1 MTNQPTQILL
11 IDDDPIFRLGLVTAL
26 EAFADLDI
34 VAEVDTATAALERLT
49 TLLSQERV
57 NLIILD
63 LALGRSLGS
72 PLTGLSLCQ
81 QLKTDYPNLPILL
94 LTPPSEPSQLT
105 AAKRLGVEGYCAKG
119 CAITLIVEAI
129 RQVKAGESYWQ
140 MLPTPANSLPP
151 PRWHTQLRQSGL
163 QQIEVALRQVTAQ
176 LQQGNLSRLDWLFWT
191 GRRRELLTARWLVNQ
206 LLPTD
211 SGLVPANNSNSP
223 IEPQP
228 RLNPSSPRPPVPQNR
243 LRQSPTSALSKTSSE
258 ALQFQP
264 STPQAM
270 TLTKLDSSLA
280 NLTDIPLEIDI
291 LQVEKRRELLRTVLR
306 KLEQM
311 LDALHFSQ
319 VTIEQLSQKRSRL
332 LHDLWQV
339 SLTDFFG
346 QYSTLVVE
354 NETIEQVETTLLQD
368 WEVVQTAILEKIPL
382 VTELFANLLFEAPLM
397 IDNVS
402 YPAHTPEAKAR
413 AELLLQNL
421 IIQVANGVIQPLLN
435 NFADIEIVKYNFYN
449 KRYMSSREVSE
460 FRNNVSRKYGKYRR
474 SQLIDEPLAIF
485 ESRYDLLVLSDIGI
499 KNVVIYSPRRKELE
513 QLDGIRRNIT
523 IAYELRDA
531 IAPRLRGTVGWVGKG
546 VVYVLTQVLGRGI
559 GLILRGVIQGV
570 GSAWQDT
577 WFGKNG
583 ERGK

>member
-1 MTNQPTQILL
+1 MTNQSTQILL

-34 VAEVDTATAALERLT
+34 VAEVDTATAALESLT
-49 TLLSQERV
+49 TLFPQEQV

-94 LTPPSEPSQLT
+94 LTAPSETNQLT
-105 AAKRLGVEGYCAKG
+105 AAKGLGVEGYCAKG

-163 QQIEVALRQVTAQ
+163 QQIEAALKQVTAQ

-211 SGLVPANNSNSP
+211 SGLVPSNNSNSLA
-223 IEPQP
+223 EPQL

-264 STPQAM
+264 STPQAV

-280 NLTDIPLEIDI
+280 NLTNTPLEIDI
-291 LQVEKRRELLRTVLR
+291 LQVERRRELLRTVLY
-306 KLEQM
+306 KFEEM
-311 LDALHFSQ
+311 LDALRFSQ
-319 VTIEQLSQKRSRL
+319 VTMEQLTQKRSRL

-339 SLTDFFG
+339 SLTNFFG
-346 QYSTLVVE
+346 KYSTLVIGNQNIEMVE
-354 NETIEQVETTLLQD
+354 ILRQD
-368 WEVVQTAILEKIPL
+368 RDVVQRAILDKIPL
-382 VTELFANLLFEAPLM
+382 VIELLGNRLFETPLM

-402 YPAHTPEAKAR
+402 YPAHTPEAMAR

-435 NFADIEIVKYNFYN
+435 EFSDIEIVKHDFYD
-449 KRYMSSREVSE
+449 KRLISSREITR
-460 FRNNVSRKYGKYRR
+460 FRNNLSWKYRR
-474 SQLIDEPLAIF
+474 NQYIDEPQAIF
-485 ESRYDLLVLSDIGI
+485 ESRYDLFVLSEIGI
-499 KNVVIYSPRRKELE
+499 KKVAIYSPRRQELE
-513 QLDGIRRNIT
+513 QLQGTQLAVT

>member
-1 MTNQPTQILL
+1 MTNQSTQILL

-26 EAFADLDI
+26 AAFADLEV

-49 TLLSQERV
+49 TLLPQEQV

-81 QLKTDYPNLPILL
+81 QLKTDYPDLPILL
-94 LTPPSEPSQLT
+94 LSAPSEPNQLA
-105 AAKRLGVEGYCAKG
+105 AAKGLGVEGYCAKG

-129 RQVKAGESYWQ
+129 GQVKAGQSYWQ
-140 MLPTPANSLPP
+140 MLPIPTHSLPP
-151 PRWHTQLRQSGL
+151 PRWHNQLRQSGL
-163 QQIEVALRQVTAQ
+163 QQIEAALRQVTAQ

-191 GRRRELLTARWLVNQ
+191 GRRRELLTARWIVNQ

-211 SGLVPANNSNSP
+211 GAIVPSDNNYA
-223 IEPQP
+223 EPLP
-228 RLNPSSPRPPVPQNR
+228 RLTSSSPRPPVPQTS
-243 LRQSPTSALSKTSSE
+243 LRQSSTSALSKTSSE

-264 STPQAM
+264 STPQGM

-280 NLTDIPLEIDI
+280 NLTNTPLEIDI
-291 LQVEKRRELLRTVLR
+291 LQVERRRELLRTILY
-306 KLEQM
+306 KFEEM
-311 LDALHFSQ
+311 LDALRFSQ
-319 VTIEQLSQKRSRL
+319 VTREQLTQKRSRL
-332 LHDLWQV
+332 LHDLWHV

-346 QYSTLVVE
+346 QYSTLAVG
-354 NETIEQVETTLLQD
+354 NQMIEMVDILRQNRD
-368 WEVVQTAILEKIPL
+368 IVQRAILDKIPL
-382 VTELFANLLFEAPLM
+382 VIELVANRLFESPLM

-402 YPAHTPEAKAR
+402 YPAHTPEAMAR

-435 NFADIEIVKYNFYN
+435 SFSDVEIVKHNFYD
-449 KRYMSSREVSE
+449 KRLISSREITR
-460 FRNNVSRKYGKYRR
+460 FRNNLSWKYRR
-474 SQLIDEPLAIF
+474 DELVDEPRSIF
-485 ESRYDLLVLSDIGI
+485 ESRYNLFVLSDIGI
-499 KNVVIYSPRRKELE
+499 KKVAIYSPRRQELE
-513 QLDGIRRNIT
+513 ELQGTQLAVT
-523 IAYELRDA
+523 IAYEIRDA
-531 IAPRLRGTVGWVGKG
+531 IAPRLRGIVGWVGKG

-577 WFGKNG
+577 WFSKNG

>member
-1 MTNQPTQILL
+1 MTNQSTQILL

-49 TLLSQERV
+49 TLLPQEQV

-81 QLKTDYPNLPILL
+81 QLKTDYPNLSILL
-94 LTPPSEPSQLT
+94 LTTPSEPSQLT

-129 RQVKAGESYWQ
+129 RQVQAGESYWQ

-163 QQIEVALRQVTAQ
+163 QQIEAALKQVTAQ

-211 SGLVPANNSNSP
+211 SGLVPSNNSNSP
-223 IEPQP
+223 AEPQP
-228 RLNPSSPRPPVPQNR
+228 RLNPSSSRPPVPQNR

-291 LQVEKRRELLRTVLR
+291 LQVEKRRKLLRTVLY
-306 KLEQM
+306 KFEEMLE
-311 LDALHFSQ
+311 ALRFSQ
-319 VTIEQLSQKRSRL
+319 VTLEQLTQKRSRL

-346 QYSTLVVE
+346 QYSTLVIGNQIIEMVE
-354 NETIEQVETTLLQD
+354 ILRQNRD
-368 WEVVQTAILEKIPL
+368 VVQMAILDKIPL
-382 VTELFANLLFEAPLM
+382 VIELLGNRLFEEPLM

-402 YPAHTPEAKAR
+402 YPAHTPEALAR

-435 NFADIEIVKYNFYN
+435 EFSDIEIVKHNFYG
-449 KRYMSSREVSE
+449 KRLMSSREITR
-460 FRNNVSRKYGKYRR
+460 FRNNLSWKYRR
-474 SQLIDEPLAIF
+474 NQYIDEPQAIF
-485 ESRYDLLVLSDIGI
+485 ESRYDLFVLSEIGI
-499 KNVVIYSPRRKELE
+499 KKVAIYSPRRQELE
-513 QLDGIRRNIT
+513 QLQGTQLAVT

>member
-1 MTNQPTQILL
+1 MTNQSTQILL

-49 TLLSQERV
+49 TLLPQEQV

-94 LTPPSEPSQLT
+94 LTAPSEPNQLT
-105 AAKRLGVEGYCAKG
+105 AAKGLGVEGYCAKG

-140 MLPTPANSLPP
+140 MLPTPANTLPP

-163 QQIEVALRQVTAQ
+163 QQIEAALKQVTAQ

-211 SGLVPANNSNSP
+211 SGLVPSNNSNSP
-223 IEPQP
+223 VEPQP
-228 RLNPSSPRPPVPQNR
+228 RLNPSSSRPPIPQNR
-243 LRQSPTSALSKTSSE
+243 LRPSPTSALSKTSSE

-264 STPQAM
+264 STPQAV

-280 NLTDIPLEIDI
+280 NLTNTPLEIDI
-291 LQVEKRRELLRTVLR
+291 LQVERRRELLRTVLY
-306 KLEQM
+306 KFEEM
-311 LDALHFSQ
+311 LDALRFSQ
-319 VTIEQLSQKRSRL
+319 VTMEQLTQKRSRL

-339 SLTDFFG
+339 SVTDFFG
-346 QYSTLVVE
+346 QYSTLVIG
-354 NETIEQVETTLLQD
+354 NQTIEMVEILRQD
-368 WEVVQTAILEKIPL
+368 RDVVQTAILDKIPL
-382 VTELFANLLFEAPLM
+382 AIELLGNRLFEAPLM

-402 YPAHTPEAKAR
+402 YPAHTPEAMAR

-435 NFADIEIVKYNFYN
+435 EFSDIEIVKHNFYD
-449 KRYMSSREVSE
+449 KRLMSSREITR
-460 FRNNVSRKYGKYRR
+460 FRNNLSWKYRR
-474 SQLIDEPLAIF
+474 NQYIDEPQAIF
-485 ESRYDLLVLSDIGI
+485 ESRYDLFVLSEIGI
-499 KNVVIYSPRRKELE
+499 KKVAIYSPRRQELE
-513 QLDGIRRNIT
+513 QLQGTQLAVT

>member
-1 MTNQPTQILL
+1 MTNQSTQILL

-34 VAEVDTATAALERLT
+34 VAEVDTATAVLEHLT
-49 TLLSQERV
+49 TLLPQEQV

-94 LTPPSEPSQLT
+94 LTAPSETNQLT
-105 AAKRLGVEGYCAKG
+105 AAKGLGVEGYCAKG

-140 MLPTPANSLPP
+140 MLPTSANSLPP

-163 QQIEVALRQVTAQ
+163 QQIEAALKQVTAQ

-211 SGLVPANNSNSP
+211 SGLVPSNNSNRP
-223 IEPQP
+223 AEPQL
-228 RLNPSSPRPPVPQNR
+228 RLNPSSPRPPIPQNR

-264 STPQAM
+264 STPQAV

-280 NLTDIPLEIDI
+280 NLTNTPLEIDI
-291 LQVEKRRELLRTVLR
+291 LQVERRRELLRTVLY
-306 KLEQM
+306 KFEEM
-311 LDALHFSQ
+311 LDALRFSQ
-319 VTIEQLSQKRSRL
+319 VTMEQLNQKRSRL

-346 QYSTLVVE
+346 QYSTLVIG
-354 NETIEQVETTLLQD
+354 NQTIEMVEILRQD
-368 WEVVQTAILEKIPL
+368 RDIVQAAILDKIPL
-382 VTELFANLLFEAPLM
+382 VIELLGNRLFEAPLM

-402 YPAHTPEAKAR
+402 YPAHTPEAMAR
-413 AELLLQNL
+413 AELLLQNMMV
-421 IIQVANGVIQPLLN
+421 QVANGVIQPLLN
-435 NFADIEIVKYNFYN
+435 ELSDIEIVKHNFYD
-449 KRYMSSREVSE
+449 KRLISSREITR
-460 FRNNVSRKYGKYRR
+460 FRNNLSWKYRR
-474 SQLIDEPLAIF
+474 NQYIDEPQAIF
-485 ESRYDLLVLSDIGI
+485 ESRYDLLVLSEIGI
-499 KNVVIYSPRRKELE
+499 KKVAIYSPRRQELE
-513 QLDGIRRNIT
+513 QLQGTQLAVT

-559 GLILRGVIQGV
+559 GLVLRGVIQGV

>member
-1 MTNQPTQILL
+1 
-11 IDDDPIFRLGLVTAL
+11 
-26 EAFADLDI
+26 
-34 VAEVDTATAALERLT
+34 
-49 TLLSQERV
+49 
-57 NLIILD
+57 
-63 LALGRSLGS
+63 
-72 PLTGLSLCQ
+72 
-81 QLKTDYPNLPILL
+81 
-94 LTPPSEPSQLT
+94 
-105 AAKRLGVEGYCAKG
+105 
-119 CAITLIVEAI
+119 
-129 RQVKAGESYWQ
+129 
-140 MLPTPANSLPP
+140 
-151 PRWHTQLRQSGL
+151 
-163 QQIEVALRQVTAQ
+163 
-176 LQQGNLSRLDWLFWT
+176 
-191 GRRRELLTARWLVNQ
+191 
-206 LLPTD
+206 
-211 SGLVPANNSNSP
+211 
-223 IEPQP
+223 
-228 RLNPSSPRPPVPQNR
+228 
-243 LRQSPTSALSKTSSE
+243 
-258 ALQFQP
+258 
-264 STPQAM
+264 
-270 TLTKLDSSLA
+270 LA

-499 KNVVIYSPRRKELE
+499 KNVAIYSPRRKELE

>member
-1 MTNQPTQILL
+1 MTNQSTQILL

-49 TLLSQERV
+49 TLLPQEQV

-94 LTPPSEPSQLT
+94 LTAPSEPSQLT

-280 NLTDIPLEIDI
+280 NLTNTPLEIDI
-291 LQVEKRRELLRTVLR
+291 LQVERRQELLRTVLY
-306 KLEQM
+306 KFEEM
-311 LDALHFSQ
+311 LDALRFSQ
-319 VTIEQLSQKRSRL
+319 VTMEQLTPKRSRL

-346 QYSTLVVE
+346 QYSTLVVG
-354 NETIEQVETTLLQD
+354 NQTIEMVEILRQD
-368 WEVVQTAILEKIPL
+368 RDVVQTAILDKIPL
-382 VTELFANLLFEAPLM
+382 VIELLGNRLFEAPLM

-402 YPAHTPEAKAR
+402 YPAHTPEAMAR

-421 IIQVANGVIQPLLN
+421 ILQVANGVIQPLLN
-435 NFADIEIVKYNFYN
+435 EFSDIEIVKHNFYD
-449 KRYMSSREVSE
+449 KRLISSREITR
-460 FRNNVSRKYGKYRR
+460 FRNNLSWKYRR
-474 SQLIDEPLAIF
+474 NQYIDEPQAMF
-485 ESRYDLLVLSDIGI
+485 ESRYDLFVLSEIGI
-499 KNVVIYSPRRKELE
+499 KKVAIYSPRRQELE
-513 QLDGIRRNIT
+513 QLQGTQLAVT

>member
-1 MTNQPTQILL
+1 MTNQSTQILL

-34 VAEVDTATAALERLT
+34 VAEVDTATVALERLT
-49 TLLSQERV
+49 SLLPQERV

-94 LTPPSEPSQLT
+94 LTAPSEPNQLT
-105 AAKRLGVEGYCAKG
+105 AAKGLGVEGYCAKG

-163 QQIEVALRQVTAQ
+163 QQIEAALKQVTAQ

-206 LLPTD
+206 LLPID
-211 SGLVPANNSNSP
+211 SGLVPSNNSNSP
-223 IEPQP
+223 AEPLP
-228 RLNPSSPRPPVPQNR
+228 LLNPSSSRPPVPQNR

-264 STPQAM
+264 STPQAV

-280 NLTDIPLEIDI
+280 NLTNIPLEIDS
-291 LQVEKRRELLRTVLR
+291 LQVERRRELLRTILY
-306 KLEQM
+306 KFEEM
-311 LDALHFSQ
+311 LDALRFSQ
-319 VTIEQLSQKRSRL
+319 VTMEQLTQKRSRL

-346 QYSTLVVE
+346 QYSTLVIG
-354 NETIEQVETTLLQD
+354 NQTIEMVEILRQD
-368 WEVVQTAILEKIPL
+368 RDIVQAAILDKIPL
-382 VTELFANLLFEAPLM
+382 VIELLGNRLFETPLM

-402 YPAHTPEAKAR
+402 YPAHTPEAMAR
-413 AELLLQNL
+413 AELLLQNMM
-421 IIQVANGVIQPLLN
+421 IQVANGVIQPLLN
-435 NFADIEIVKYNFYN
+435 KFSDIEIVKHNFYD
-449 KRYMSSREVSE
+449 KRLISSREITR
-460 FRNNVSRKYGKYRR
+460 FRNSLSWKYRR
-474 SQLIDEPLAIF
+474 NQYIDEPQAIF
-485 ESRYDLLVLSDIGI
+485 ESRYDLFVLSEIGI
-499 KNVVIYSPRRKELE
+499 KKVAIYSPRRQELE
-513 QLDGIRRNIT
+513 QLQGTQLAVT

-531 IAPRLRGTVGWVGKG
+531 IAPRLRGTVAWVGKG

>member
-1 MTNQPTQILL
+1 MTNQSTQILL

-49 TLLSQERV
+49 TLLSQEQV

-81 QLKTDYPNLPILL
+81 QLKIDYPNLPILL
-94 LTPPSEPSQLT
+94 LTAPSEPSQLT

-119 CAITLIVEAI
+119 CAINLIVEAI

-163 QQIEVALRQVTAQ
+163 QQIEAALKQVTAQ

-211 SGLVPANNSNSP
+211 SGLVPSNNSNSP
-223 IEPQP
+223 AELQP
-228 RLNPSSPRPPVPQNR
+228 RLNPSSSRPPVPQNR
-243 LRQSPTSALSKTSSE
+243 LRPSPTSALSKTSSE

-280 NLTDIPLEIDI
+280 NLTNTPLEIDI
-291 LQVEKRRELLRTVLR
+291 LQVERRRELLRTVLY
-306 KLEQM
+306 KFEEM
-311 LDALHFSQ
+311 LDALRFSQ
-319 VTIEQLSQKRSRL
+319 VTMEQLTQKRSRL

-346 QYSTLVVE
+346 QYSTLVIG
-354 NETIEQVETTLLQD
+354 NQTIEMVDILRQD
-368 WEVVQTAILEKIPL
+368 RDIVQTAILDKIPL
-382 VTELFANLLFEAPLM
+382 VIELLGNRLFEAPLM

-402 YPAHTPEAKAR
+402 YPAHTPEALAR
-413 AELLLQNL
+413 AELLLQNV

-435 NFADIEIVKYNFYN
+435 EFSDIEIIKHNFYD
-449 KRYMSSREVSE
+449 KRLMSSREITR
-460 FRNNVSRKYGKYRR
+460 FRNNLSWKYRR
-474 SQLIDEPLAIF
+474 NQYIDEPKAIF
-485 ESRYDLLVLSDIGI
+485 ESRYNLFVLSEIGI
-499 KNVVIYSPRRKELE
+499 KKVAIYSPRRQELE
-513 QLDGIRRNIT
+513 QLQGTQLAVT
-523 IAYELRDA
+523 IAYEFRDA

>member
-1 MTNQPTQILL
+1 MTNQSTQILL

-34 VAEVDTATAALERLT
+34 VAEVDTATVALERLT
-49 TLLSQERV
+49 TLLPQEQV

-81 QLKTDYPNLPILL
+81 ELKTDYPNLPILL
-94 LTPPSEPSQLT
+94 LTAPSEPNQLT

-163 QQIEVALRQVTAQ
+163 QQIEAALKQVTAQ

-206 LLPTD
+206 LLPID
-211 SGLVPANNSNSP
+211 SGLVPSNNSNSP
-223 IEPQP
+223 AEPLP
-228 RLNPSSPRPPVPQNR
+228 LLNPSSSRPPVSQNR

-264 STPQAM
+264 STPQAV

-280 NLTDIPLEIDI
+280 NLTNTPLEIDI
-291 LQVEKRRELLRTVLR
+291 LQVERRRELLRTVLY
-306 KLEQM
+306 KFEEM
-311 LDALHFSQ
+311 LDALRFSQ
-319 VTIEQLSQKRSRL
+319 VTMEQLTQKRSRL

-346 QYSTLVVE
+346 QYSTLVIG
-354 NETIEQVETTLLQD
+354 NQTIEMVEILRQD
-368 WEVVQTAILEKIPL
+368 RDIVQAAILDKIPL
-382 VTELFANLLFEAPLM
+382 VIELLGNRLFETPLM

-402 YPAHTPEAKAR
+402 YPAHTPEAMAR
-413 AELLLQNL
+413 AELLLQNMM
-421 IIQVANGVIQPLLN
+421 IQVANGVIQPLLN
-435 NFADIEIVKYNFYN
+435 KFSDIEIVKHNFYD
-449 KRYMSSREVSE
+449 KRLISSREITR
-460 FRNNVSRKYGKYRR
+460 FRNSLSWKYRR
-474 SQLIDEPLAIF
+474 NQYIDEPQAIF
-485 ESRYDLLVLSDIGI
+485 ESRYDLFVLSEIGI
-499 KNVVIYSPRRKELE
+499 KKVAIYSPRRQELE
-513 QLDGIRRNIT
+513 QLQGTQLAVT

-531 IAPRLRGTVGWVGKG
+531 IAPRLRGTVAWVGKG

>member
-1 MTNQPTQILL
+1 MTNQSTQILL

-49 TLLSQERV
+49 TLLPQEQV

-94 LTPPSEPSQLT
+94 LTTPSEPSQLT
-105 AAKRLGVEGYCAKG
+105 AAKGLGVEGYCAKG

-163 QQIEVALRQVTAQ
+163 QQIEAALKQVTAQ

-211 SGLVPANNSNSP
+211 SGLVPSNNSNSP
-223 IEPQP
+223 GEPQP
-228 RLNPSSPRPPVPQNR
+228 RLNPSSSRPPVPQNR
-243 LRQSPTSALSKTSSE
+243 LRPSPTSALSKTSSE

-280 NLTDIPLEIDI
+280 NLTNTPLEIDI
-291 LQVEKRRELLRTVLR
+291 LQVERRQELLRTVLY
-306 KLEQM
+306 KFEEMLE
-311 LDALHFSQ
+311 ALRFSQ
-319 VTIEQLSQKRSRL
+319 VTMEQLTQKRSRL

-346 QYSTLVVE
+346 QYSTLVIG
-354 NETIEQVETTLLQD
+354 NQTIEMVEILRQD
-368 WEVVQTAILEKIPL
+368 RDVVQTAILDKIPL
-382 VTELFANLLFEAPLM
+382 VIELLGNRLFEAPLM

-402 YPAHTPEAKAR
+402 YPAHTPEALAR

-435 NFADIEIVKYNFYN
+435 EFSDIEIVKHNFYD
-449 KRYMSSREVSE
+449 KRLMSSREITR
-460 FRNNVSRKYGKYRR
+460 FRNNLSWKYRR
-474 SQLIDEPLAIF
+474 NQYIDEPQAIF
-485 ESRYDLLVLSDIGI
+485 ESRYDLFVLSEIGI
-499 KNVVIYSPRRKELE
+499 KKVAIYSPRRQELE
-513 QLDGIRRNIT
+513 QLQGTQLAVT

>member
-1 MTNQPTQILL
+1 MTNQSTQILL

-34 VAEVDTATAALERLT
+34 VAEVDTATAALESLT
-49 TLLSQERV
+49 TLFPQEQV

-94 LTPPSEPSQLT
+94 LTAPSETNQLT
-105 AAKRLGVEGYCAKG
+105 AAKGLGVEGYCAKG

-163 QQIEVALRQVTAQ
+163 QQIEAALKQVTAQ

-211 SGLVPANNSNSP
+211 SGLVPSNNSNSLA
-223 IEPQP
+223 EPQL

-264 STPQAM
+264 STPQAV

-280 NLTDIPLEIDI
+280 NLTNTPLEIDI
-291 LQVEKRRELLRTVLR
+291 LQVERRRELLRTVLY
-306 KLEQM
+306 KFEEM
-311 LDALHFSQ
+311 LDALRFSQ
-319 VTIEQLSQKRSRL
+319 VTMEQLTQKRSRL

-339 SLTDFFG
+339 SLTNFFG
-346 QYSTLVVE
+346 KYSTLVIGNQNIEMVE
-354 NETIEQVETTLLQD
+354 ILRQD
-368 WEVVQTAILEKIPL
+368 RDVVQRAILDKIPL
-382 VTELFANLLFEAPLM
+382 VIELLGNRLFETPLM

-402 YPAHTPEAKAR
+402 YPAHTPEAMAR

-435 NFADIEIVKYNFYN
+435 EFSDIEIVKHDFYD
-449 KRYMSSREVSE
+449 KRLISSREITR
-460 FRNNVSRKYGKYRR
+460 FRNNLSWKYRR
-474 SQLIDEPLAIF
+474 NQYIDEPKAIF
-485 ESRYDLLVLSDIGI
+485 ESRYDLFVLSEIGI
-499 KNVVIYSPRRKELE
+499 KKVAIYSPRRQELE
-513 QLDGIRRNIT
+513 QLQGTQLAVT

>member
-1 MTNQPTQILL
+1 MTNQSTQILL

-34 VAEVDTATAALERLT
+34 VAEVDTATVALERLIS
-49 TLLSQERV
+49 LLPQERV

-94 LTPPSEPSQLT
+94 LTAPSEFNQLT

-119 CAITLIVEAI
+119 CAISLIVEAI

-163 QQIEVALRQVTAQ
+163 QQIEAALKQVTAQ

-206 LLPTD
+206 LLPID
-211 SGLVPANNSNSP
+211 SGLVPSNNSNSP
-223 IEPQP
+223 AEPLP
-228 RLNPSSPRPPVPQNR
+228 LLNPSSSRPPVPQNR

-264 STPQAM
+264 STPQAV

-280 NLTDIPLEIDI
+280 NLTNTPLEIDI
-291 LQVEKRRELLRTVLR
+291 LQVERRRELLRTVLY
-306 KLEQM
+306 KFEEM
-311 LDALHFSQ
+311 LDALRFSQ
-319 VTIEQLSQKRSRL
+319 VTMEQLTQKRSRL

-346 QYSTLVVE
+346 QYSTLVIG
-354 NETIEQVETTLLQD
+354 NQTIEMVEILRQD
-368 WEVVQTAILEKIPL
+368 RDIVQAAILDKIPL
-382 VTELFANLLFEAPLM
+382 VIELLGNRLFETPLM

-402 YPAHTPEAKAR
+402 YPAHTPEAMAR
-413 AELLLQNL
+413 AELLLQNMM
-421 IIQVANGVIQPLLN
+421 IQVANGVIQPLLN
-435 NFADIEIVKYNFYN
+435 KFSDIEIVKHNFYD
-449 KRYMSSREVSE
+449 KRLISSREITR
-460 FRNNVSRKYGKYRR
+460 FRNSLSWKYRR
-474 SQLIDEPLAIF
+474 NQYIDEPQAIF
-485 ESRYDLLVLSDIGI
+485 ESRYDLFVLSEIGI
-499 KNVVIYSPRRKELE
+499 KKVAIYSPRRQELE
-513 QLDGIRRNIT
+513 QLQGTQLAVT

-531 IAPRLRGTVGWVGKG
+531 IAPRLRGTVAWVGKG

>member
-1 MTNQPTQILL
+1 MTNQSTQILL

-34 VAEVDTATAALERLT
+34 VAEVDTATVALERLT
-49 TLLSQERV
+49 SLLPQERV

-81 QLKTDYPNLPILL
+81 QLKTDYPNLSILL
-94 LTPPSEPSQLT
+94 LTAPSEFNQLT

-163 QQIEVALRQVTAQ
+163 QQIEAALKQVTAQ

-206 LLPTD
+206 LLPID
-211 SGLVPANNSNSP
+211 SGLVPSNNSNSP
-223 IEPQP
+223 AEPLP
-228 RLNPSSPRPPVPQNR
+228 LLNPSSSRPPVSQNR

-264 STPQAM
+264 STPQAV

-280 NLTDIPLEIDI
+280 NLTNTPLEIDI
-291 LQVEKRRELLRTVLR
+291 LQVERRRELLRTVLY
-306 KLEQM
+306 KFEEM
-311 LDALHFSQ
+311 LDALRFSQ
-319 VTIEQLSQKRSRL
+319 VTMEQLTQKRSRL

-346 QYSTLVVE
+346 QYSTLVIG
-354 NETIEQVETTLLQD
+354 NQTIEMVEILRQD
-368 WEVVQTAILEKIPL
+368 RDIVQAAILDKIPL
-382 VTELFANLLFEAPLM
+382 VIELLGNRLFETPLM

-402 YPAHTPEAKAR
+402 YPAHTPEAMAR
-413 AELLLQNL
+413 AELLLQNMM
-421 IIQVANGVIQPLLN
+421 IQVANGVIQPLLN
-435 NFADIEIVKYNFYN
+435 KFSDIEIVKHNFYD
-449 KRYMSSREVSE
+449 KRLISSREITR
-460 FRNNVSRKYGKYRR
+460 FRNSLSWKYRR
-474 SQLIDEPLAIF
+474 NQYIDEPQAIF
-485 ESRYDLLVLSDIGI
+485 ESRYDLFVLSEIGI
-499 KNVVIYSPRRKELE
+499 KKVAIYSPRRQELE
-513 QLDGIRRNIT
+513 QLQGTQLAVT

-531 IAPRLRGTVGWVGKG
+531 IAPRLRGTVAWVGKG

>member
-1 MTNQPTQILL
+1 MTNQSTQILL

-49 TLLSQERV
+49 SLLPQEGV

-63 LALGRSLGS
+63 LALGRSLSS

-94 LTPPSEPSQLT
+94 LTAPSEPNQLT
-105 AAKRLGVEGYCAKG
+105 AAKGLGVEGYCAKG
-119 CAITLIVEAI
+119 YAINLIVEAI

-163 QQIEVALRQVTAQ
+163 QQIEAALKQVTAQ

-211 SGLVPANNSNSP
+211 SGLVPSNNSNSLA
-223 IEPQP
+223 EPQP
-228 RLNPSSPRPPVPQNR
+228 RLNPSSSRPPVPPNR
-243 LRQSPTSALSKTSSE
+243 LRPSPTSALSKTSSE

-280 NLTDIPLEIDI
+280 NLTNTPLEIDI
-291 LQVEKRRELLRTVLR
+291 LQVEKRQELLRTVLY
-306 KLEQM
+306 KFEEM
-311 LDALHFSQ
+311 LDALRFSQ
-319 VTIEQLSQKRSRL
+319 VTMEQLTPKRSRL

-339 SLTDFFG
+339 SLSDFFG
-346 QYSTLVVE
+346 QYSTLVIG
-354 NETIEQVETTLLQD
+354 NQTIEMVDILRQD
-368 WEVVQTAILEKIPL
+368 RDVVQTAILDKIPL
-382 VTELFANLLFEAPLM
+382 VIELLGNRLFEAPLM

-402 YPAHTPEAKAR
+402 YPAHTPEAMAR

-421 IIQVANGVIQPLLN
+421 IIQVANGIIQPLLN
-435 NFADIEIVKYNFYN
+435 EFSDIEIVKHDFYD
-449 KRYMSSREVSE
+449 KRLMSSREITR
-460 FRNNVSRKYGKYRR
+460 FRNDLSWKYRR
-474 SQLIDEPLAIF
+474 NKYIDEPQSIF
-485 ESRYDLLVLSDIGI
+485 ESRYYLFVLSEIGI
-499 KNVVIYSPRRKELE
+499 KKIAIYSPRRQELE
-513 QLDGIRRNIT
+513 QLQGTQLAVT
-523 IAYELRDA
+523 IAYEIRDA

-559 GLILRGVIQGV
+559 GLIIRGVIQGV

>member
-1 MTNQPTQILL
+1 MTNQSTQILL

-26 EAFADLDI
+26 EAFADLEI
-34 VAEVDTATAALERLT
+34 MAEVDTATAALERLT
-49 TLLSQERV
+49 TLLPQEQV

-94 LTPPSEPSQLT
+94 LTAPSEPNQLT
-105 AAKRLGVEGYCAKG
+105 VAKGLGVEGYCAKG
-119 CAITLIVEAI
+119 CAITLVVEAI

-140 MLPTPANSLPP
+140 MLSTPANSLPP

-163 QQIEVALRQVTAQ
+163 QQIEAALKQVTAQ

-211 SGLVPANNSNSP
+211 AALVPSDNSP
-223 IEPQP
+223 AEPLP
-228 RLNPSSPRPPVPQNR
+228 RLNPSSSRPPVPQNR

-264 STPQAM
+264 SIPQAV
-270 TLTKLDSSLA
+270 TLAKLDSSLA
-280 NLTDIPLEIDI
+280 NLTNTPLEIDI
-291 LQVEKRRELLRTVLR
+291 LQVERRRELLRTVLY
-306 KLEQM
+306 KFEEI
-311 LDALHFSQ
+311 LDALRFSQ
-319 VTIEQLSQKRSRL
+319 VTMEQLTQKRSRL

-346 QYSTLVVE
+346 QYSTLVVG
-354 NETIEQVETTLLQD
+354 NQTIEMVEILRQD
-368 WEVVQTAILEKIPL
+368 RDIVQTAILDKIPL
-382 VTELFANLLFEAPLM
+382 VIELLGNRLFETPLM

-402 YPAHTPEAKAR
+402 YPAHTPEAMAR
-413 AELLLQNL
+413 AELLLQNM

-435 NFADIEIVKYNFYN
+435 EFSDIEIVKHNFYD
-449 KRYMSSREVSE
+449 KRLISSREITR
-460 FRNNVSRKYGKYRR
+460 FRNNLSWKYRR
-474 SQLIDEPLAIF
+474 NQYIDEPQAIF
-485 ESRYDLLVLSDIGI
+485 ESRYDLFVLSEIGI
-499 KNVVIYSPRRKELE
+499 KKVAIYSPRRQELE
-513 QLDGIRRNIT
+513 QLQGTQLAVT

>member
-1 MTNQPTQILL
+1 MTNQSTQILL

-34 VAEVDTATAALERLT
+34 VAEVDTATVALERLT
-49 TLLSQERV
+49 TLLPQEQV

-81 QLKTDYPNLPILL
+81 QLKTDYPNLSILL
-94 LTPPSEPSQLT
+94 LTAPSEFNQLT

-163 QQIEVALRQVTAQ
+163 QQIEAALKQVTAQ

-206 LLPTD
+206 LLPID
-211 SGLVPANNSNSP
+211 SGLVPSNNSNSP
-223 IEPQP
+223 AEPLP
-228 RLNPSSPRPPVPQNR
+228 LLNPSSSRPPVSQNR

-264 STPQAM
+264 STPQAV

-280 NLTDIPLEIDI
+280 NLTNTPLEIDI
-291 LQVEKRRELLRTVLR
+291 LQVERRRELLRTVLY
-306 KLEQM
+306 KFEEM
-311 LDALHFSQ
+311 LDALRFSQ
-319 VTIEQLSQKRSRL
+319 VTMEQLTQKRSRL

-346 QYSTLVVE
+346 QYSTLVIG
-354 NETIEQVETTLLQD
+354 NQTIEMVEILRQD
-368 WEVVQTAILEKIPL
+368 RDVVQTAILDKIPL
-382 VTELFANLLFEAPLM
+382 VIEVLENRLFEAPLM

-402 YPAHTPEAKAR
+402 YPAHTPEAMAR

-435 NFADIEIVKYNFYN
+435 EFSDIEIVKHNFYD
-449 KRYMSSREVSE
+449 KRLISSREITR
-460 FRNNVSRKYGKYRR
+460 FRNNLSWKYRR
-474 SQLIDEPLAIF
+474 NQYIDEPQAIF
-485 ESRYDLLVLSDIGI
+485 ESRYDLFVLSDIGI
-499 KNVVIYSPRRKELE
+499 KKVAIYSPRRQELE
-513 QLDGIRRNIT
+513 QLQGTQLAVT

-531 IAPRLRGTVGWVGKG
+531 IAPRLRGTVAWVGKG

>member
-1 MTNQPTQILL
+1 MTNQSTQILL

-49 TLLSQERV
+49 TLLPQEQV

-81 QLKTDYPNLPILL
+81 QLKTDYPNLSILL
-94 LTPPSEPSQLT
+94 LTTPSEPSQLT

-163 QQIEVALRQVTAQ
+163 QQIEAALKQVTAQ

-211 SGLVPANNSNSP
+211 SGLVPSNNSNSP
-223 IEPQP
+223 AEPQP
-228 RLNPSSPRPPVPQNR
+228 RLNPSSSRPPVPQNR

-280 NLTDIPLEIDI
+280 NLTNTPLEIDI
-291 LQVEKRRELLRTVLR
+291 LQVEKRRKLLRTVLY
-306 KLEQM
+306 KFEEMLE
-311 LDALHFSQ
+311 ALRFSQ
-319 VTIEQLSQKRSRL
+319 VTLEQLTQKRSRL

-346 QYSTLVVE
+346 QYSTLVIG
-354 NETIEQVETTLLQD
+354 NQTIEMVEILRQNRD
-368 WEVVQTAILEKIPL
+368 VVQMAILDKIPL
-382 VTELFANLLFEAPLM
+382 VIELLGNRLFEEPLM

-402 YPAHTPEAKAR
+402 YPAHTPEALAR

-435 NFADIEIVKYNFYN
+435 EFSDIEIVKHNFYD
-449 KRYMSSREVSE
+449 KRLMSSREITR
-460 FRNNVSRKYGKYRR
+460 FRNNLSWKYRR
-474 SQLIDEPLAIF
+474 NQYIDEPQAIF
-485 ESRYDLLVLSDIGI
+485 ESRYDLFVLSEIGI
-499 KNVVIYSPRRKELE
+499 KKVAIYSPRRQELE
-513 QLDGIRRNIT
+513 QLQGTQLAVT

>member
-1 MTNQPTQILL
+1 MTNQSTQILL

-49 TLLSQERV
+49 TLLSQEQV

-81 QLKTDYPNLPILL
+81 QLKTDYSNLPILL
-94 LTPPSEPSQLT
+94 LTAPSEPNQLT
-105 AAKRLGVEGYCAKG
+105 AAKGLGVEGYCAKG

-163 QQIEVALRQVTAQ
+163 QQIEAALKQVTAQ

-211 SGLVPANNSNSP
+211 SGLVPSNNSNSP
-223 IEPQP
+223 VEPQP
-228 RLNPSSPRPPVPQNR
+228 RLNPSSSRPPIPQNR
-243 LRQSPTSALSKTSSE
+243 LRPSPTSALSKTSSE

-264 STPQAM
+264 STPQAV

-280 NLTDIPLEIDI
+280 NLTNTPLEIDI
-291 LQVEKRRELLRTVLR
+291 LQVERRRELLRTVLY
-306 KLEQM
+306 KFEEM
-311 LDALHFSQ
+311 LDALRFSQ
-319 VTIEQLSQKRSRL
+319 VTMEQLTQKRSRL

-339 SLTDFFG
+339 SVTDFFG
-346 QYSTLVVE
+346 QYSTLVIG
-354 NETIEQVETTLLQD
+354 NQTIEMVEILRQD
-368 WEVVQTAILEKIPL
+368 RDVVQTAILDKIPL
-382 VTELFANLLFEAPLM
+382 AIELLGNRLFEAPLM

-402 YPAHTPEAKAR
+402 YPAHTPEAMAR

-435 NFADIEIVKYNFYN
+435 EFSDIEIVKHNFYD
-449 KRYMSSREVSE
+449 KRLISSREITR
-460 FRNNVSRKYGKYRR
+460 FRNNLSWKYRR
-474 SQLIDEPLAIF
+474 NQYIDEPQAIF
-485 ESRYDLLVLSDIGI
+485 ESRYDLFVLSEIGI
-499 KNVVIYSPRRKELE
+499 KKVAIYSPRRQELE
-513 QLDGIRRNIT
+513 QLQGTQLAVT

-559 GLILRGVIQGV
+559 GLVLRGVIQGV

>member
-1 MTNQPTQILL
+1 MTNQSTQILL

-34 VAEVDTATAALERLT
+34 VAEVDTATAVLERLT
-49 TLLSQERV
+49 TLLPQEQV

-94 LTPPSEPSQLT
+94 LTAPSETNQLT
-105 AAKRLGVEGYCAKG
+105 AAKGLGVEGYCAKG

-140 MLPTPANSLPP
+140 MLPTSANSLPP

-163 QQIEVALRQVTAQ
+163 QQIEAALKQVTAQ

-211 SGLVPANNSNSP
+211 SGLVPSNNSNRP
-223 IEPQP
+223 AEPQL
-228 RLNPSSPRPPVPQNR
+228 RLNPSSPRPPIPQNR

-264 STPQAM
+264 STPQAV

-280 NLTDIPLEIDI
+280 NLTNTPLEIDI
-291 LQVEKRRELLRTVLR
+291 LQVERRRELLRTVLY
-306 KLEQM
+306 KFEEM
-311 LDALHFSQ
+311 LDALRFSQ
-319 VTIEQLSQKRSRL
+319 VTMEQLNQKRSRL

-346 QYSTLVVE
+346 QYSTLVIG
-354 NETIEQVETTLLQD
+354 NQTIEMVEILRQD
-368 WEVVQTAILEKIPL
+368 RDIVQAAILDKIPL
-382 VTELFANLLFEAPLM
+382 VIELLGNRLFEAPLM

-402 YPAHTPEAKAR
+402 YPAHTPEAMAR
-413 AELLLQNL
+413 AELLLQNMMV
-421 IIQVANGVIQPLLN
+421 QVANGVIQPLLN
-435 NFADIEIVKYNFYN
+435 ELSDIEIVKHNFYD
-449 KRYMSSREVSE
+449 KRLISSREITR
-460 FRNNVSRKYGKYRR
+460 FRNNLSWKYRR
-474 SQLIDEPLAIF
+474 NQYIDEPQAIF
-485 ESRYDLLVLSDIGI
+485 ESRYDLFVLSEIGI
-499 KNVVIYSPRRKELE
+499 KKVAIYSPRRQELE
-513 QLDGIRRNIT
+513 QLQGTQLAVT

-559 GLILRGVIQGV
+559 GLVLRGVIQGV

>member
-1 MTNQPTQILL
+1 MTNQSTQILL

-34 VAEVDTATAALERLT
+34 VAEVDTATAVLEHLT
-49 TLLSQERV
+49 TLLPQEQV

-94 LTPPSEPSQLT
+94 LTAPSETNQLT
-105 AAKRLGVEGYCAKG
+105 AAKGLGVEGYCAKG

-140 MLPTPANSLPP
+140 MLPTSANSLPP

-163 QQIEVALRQVTAQ
+163 QQIEAALKQVTAQ

-211 SGLVPANNSNSP
+211 SGLVPSNNSNRP
-223 IEPQP
+223 AEPQL
-228 RLNPSSPRPPVPQNR
+228 RLNPSSPRPPIPQNR

-264 STPQAM
+264 STPQAV

-280 NLTDIPLEIDI
+280 NLTNTPLEIDI
-291 LQVEKRRELLRTVLR
+291 LQVERRRELLRTVLY
-306 KLEQM
+306 KFEEM
-311 LDALHFSQ
+311 LDALRFSQ
-319 VTIEQLSQKRSRL
+319 VTMEQLNQKRSRL

-346 QYSTLVVE
+346 QYSTLVIG
-354 NETIEQVETTLLQD
+354 NQTIEMVEILRQD
-368 WEVVQTAILEKIPL
+368 RDIVQAAILDKIPL
-382 VTELFANLLFEAPLM
+382 VIELLGNRLFEAPLM

-402 YPAHTPEAKAR
+402 YPAHTPEAMAR
-413 AELLLQNL
+413 AELLLQNMMV
-421 IIQVANGVIQPLLN
+421 QVANGVIQPLLN
-435 NFADIEIVKYNFYN
+435 ELSDIEIVKHNFYD
-449 KRYMSSREVSE
+449 KRLISSREITR
-460 FRNNVSRKYGKYRR
+460 FRNNLSWKYRR
-474 SQLIDEPLAIF
+474 NQYIDEPQAIF
-485 ESRYDLLVLSDIGI
+485 ESRYDLFVLSEIGI
-499 KNVVIYSPRRKELE
+499 KKVAIYSPRRQELE
-513 QLDGIRRNIT
+513 QLQGTQLAVT

-559 GLILRGVIQGV
+559 GLVLRGVIQGV

>member
-1 MTNQPTQILL
+1 
-11 IDDDPIFRLGLVTAL
+11 
-26 EAFADLDI
+26 
-34 VAEVDTATAALERLT
+34 
-49 TLLSQERV
+49 
-57 NLIILD
+57 
-63 LALGRSLGS
+63 
-72 PLTGLSLCQ
+72 
-81 QLKTDYPNLPILL
+81 
-94 LTPPSEPSQLT
+94 
-105 AAKRLGVEGYCAKG
+105 
-119 CAITLIVEAI
+119 
-129 RQVKAGESYWQ
+129 
-140 MLPTPANSLPP
+140 
-151 PRWHTQLRQSGL
+151 
-163 QQIEVALRQVTAQ
+163 AQ

-211 SGLVPANNSNSP
+211 SGLVPSNNSNSP
-223 IEPQP
+223 ADPQP
-228 RLNPSSPRPPVPQNR
+228 RLNPSSSRPPVPQNR
-243 LRQSPTSALSKTSSE
+243 LRQSPTSALSNTSSE

-291 LQVEKRRELLRTVLR
+291 LQVEKRRKLLRTVLY
-306 KLEQM
+306 KFEEMLE
-311 LDALHFSQ
+311 ALRFSQ
-319 VTIEQLSQKRSRL
+319 VTLEQLTQKRSRL

-346 QYSTLVVE
+346 QYSTLVIGNQIIEMVE
-354 NETIEQVETTLLQD
+354 ILRQNRD
-368 WEVVQTAILEKIPL
+368 VVQMAILDKIPL
-382 VTELFANLLFEAPLM
+382 VIELLGNRLFEEPLM

-402 YPAHTPEAKAR
+402 YPAHTPEALAR

-435 NFADIEIVKYNFYN
+435 EFSDIEIVKHNFYG
-449 KRYMSSREVSE
+449 KRLMSSREITR
-460 FRNNVSRKYGKYRR
+460 FRNNLSWKYRR
-474 SQLIDEPLAIF
+474 NQYIDEPQAIF
-485 ESRYDLLVLSDIGI
+485 ESRYDLFVLSEIGI
-499 KNVVIYSPRRKELE
+499 KKVAIYSPRRQELE
-513 QLDGIRRNIT
+513 QLQGTQLAVT